1 MSAYDMKPEF
11 VITIPP
17 DYDSQLAKKVGARIT
32 LGVIIQLIAQAKKY
46 LIISA
51 PFIQRA
57 VSEDNYDFSIAL
69 TCAQERGVNIS
80 ILSTSAGLEAFNNV
94 FSQSRAGSITLYQPR
109 VNVTNENMLGSHAK
123 FCLADGEHAYIG
135 SANLTGPGLYGH
147 LEMGVLVH
155 GEMAKQIELFW
166 DILIEIGFLS
176 KIN

>member
-1 MSAYDMKPEF
+1 MKPEF

-32 LGVIIQLIAQAKKY
+32 LGVIIQLIAQAKNY

-57 VSEDNYDFSIAL
+57 VSEDNYDFSTAL
-69 TCAQERGVNIS
+69 RCARERGVNIS
-80 ILSTSAGLEAFNNV
+80 VLSTSAGLEAFNNV
-94 FSQSRAGSITLYQPR
+94 FPLSQKDGSIKLYQPR
-109 VNVTNENMLGSHAK
+109 VNATNENILGSHAK

-166 DILIEIGFLS
+166 NTLIEIGFLL